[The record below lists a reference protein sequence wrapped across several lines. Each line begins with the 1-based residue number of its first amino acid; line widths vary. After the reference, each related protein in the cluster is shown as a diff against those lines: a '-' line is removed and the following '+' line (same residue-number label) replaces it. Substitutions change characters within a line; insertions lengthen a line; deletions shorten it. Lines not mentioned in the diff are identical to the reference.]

1 VGGIDTARLERF
13 GILSSA
19 VAWLDAT
26 EELISSYE
34 AQFRERVGRMSQ
46 SGWMFSEEG
55 QTALRNDAIATHL
68 LAVSAF
74 QLRLAAERLGDPL
87 DADLGLAIKLF
98 RDHQEHAELREV
110 SGALQSGRDEWPANR
125 HTSARRYV
133 EKFPGKTP
141 YSMSWSTTDGVTL
154 SATVSVEL
162 LKAEIQRI
170 RAALAAEFATTGEAI
185 REAFS
190 T

>member
-34 AQFRERVGRMSQ
+34 AQFRARVGRMSEP
-46 SGWMFSEEG
+46 GWMFSEEG
-55 QTALRNDAIATHL
+55 QTALRHDAVATHL

-74 QLRLAAERLGDPL
+74 QLRLAAERLGNPL

-110 SGALQSGRDEWPANR
+110 SSALQSGRDEWPANR

-154 SATVSVEL
+154 GATVSLEL
-162 LKAEIQRI
+162 LNAEIQRI
-170 RAALAAEFATTGEAI
+170 RAALATEFASTGKAI